1 MEAELRQLQEQL
13 QAQALEGGFAGWQ
26 AEPGDGWE
34 QGGGS
39 SRGSADGDAEE
50 DGSWQVAG
58 RSGAS
63 VQQVRGSHG
72 NSSSSGGSSSQDS
85 RSTLAV
91 HHIDPAQDHRQ
102 LFHFFKRRGRSGWG
116 RGGAQRLDGTP
127 KRGWELH
134 CWERPVEHPAKAPAR
149 AANNEACAVPCALR
163 PAQVWVRGAGYQ
175 VPLRPARETLPCLPA
190 RWRRC
195 QQASAPGVGSPSVGG
210 ALRTGRMVPSR
221 PAIA

>member
-102 LFHFFKRRGRSGWG
+102 LFHFFKRRGRRGWG
-116 RGGAQRLDGTP
+116 RGGAGGGLPELPLFSVLLSALLLD
-127 KRGWELH
+127 
-134 CWERPVEHPAKAPAR
+134 
-149 AANNEACAVPCALR
+149 AV
-163 PAQVWVRGAGYQ
+163 
-175 VPLRPARETLPCLPA
+175 
-190 RWRRC
+190 
-195 QQASAPGVGSPSVGG
+195 
-210 ALRTGRMVPSR
+210 GRMTGESLSGCPL
-221 PAIA
+221 